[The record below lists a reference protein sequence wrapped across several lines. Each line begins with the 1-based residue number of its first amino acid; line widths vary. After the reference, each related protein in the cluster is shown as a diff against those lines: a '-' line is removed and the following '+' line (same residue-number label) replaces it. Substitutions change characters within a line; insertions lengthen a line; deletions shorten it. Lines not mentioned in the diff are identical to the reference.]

1 MENDNPPL
9 ILFSNIFTGTFL
21 DLLSSVTMELNPIV
35 AGRNENVCLSS
46 YQCDAEENSYVREE
60 WEHHKK

>member
-46 YQCDAEENSYVREE
+46 YHCDAEENSYIREE